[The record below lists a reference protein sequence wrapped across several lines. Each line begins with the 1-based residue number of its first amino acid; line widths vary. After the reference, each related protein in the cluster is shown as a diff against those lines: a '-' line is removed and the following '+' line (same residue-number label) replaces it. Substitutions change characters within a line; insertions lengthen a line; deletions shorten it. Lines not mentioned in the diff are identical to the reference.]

1 MTVVLTLSVGTLQ
14 VAMIVSAR
22 EDIKEI
28 LLTQPAV
35 LHVSVD
41 LTVTVL

>member
-1 MTVVLTLSVGTLQ
+1 MTVILTQSVGTLQ

-28 LLTQPAV
+28 LLTQPVV
-35 LHVSVD
+35 LSVSVD
-41 LTVTVL
+41 LTATVL